1 MYKVDIINKIQ
12 ARNKI
17 EVGQVY
23 QDGGGLTYVVILR
36 NGGTVQGT
44 TVSYGLLTLESL
56 KVTEWRYCTVEL
68 ECLIQA
74 TNLASI
80 GKVKNLSVEV
90 K

>member
-23 QDGGGLTYVVILR
+23 QDGGGLTYVFILR
-36 NGGTVQGT
+36 NGVTVQGN
-44 TVSYGLLTLESL
+44 TVSYGLLNLESL
-56 KVTEWRYCTVEL
+56 KVKEWRYCTVEL

-74 TNLASI
+74 TNLAYI

-90 K
+90 E